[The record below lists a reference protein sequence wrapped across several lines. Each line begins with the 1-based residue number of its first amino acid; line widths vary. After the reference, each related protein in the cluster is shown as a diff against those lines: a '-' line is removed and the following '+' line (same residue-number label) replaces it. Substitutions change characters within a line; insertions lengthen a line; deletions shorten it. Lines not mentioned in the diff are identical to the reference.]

1 MINTLSMEQT
11 KKPVSQYYYS
21 DKEWNRL
28 GCGPLP
34 KERDLAQQTEKVIAR
49 ASPWTD
55 GKTIKG
61 NN

>member
-1 MINTLSMEQT
+1 MEQT
-11 KKPVSQYYYS
+11 KKPVTQYYYS

-34 KERDLAQQTEKVIAR
+34 KERDLAQQQQDVIAR
-49 ASPWTD
+49 SSPWTD